1 MIDLVVTG
9 FARNNIIQISKKE
22 ENDMCKVKMAFGK
35 ETKGTI
41 CFKEVVKDGSAP
53 IIGTLYVPKKTLG
66 IMGYE
71 PGDGITIDVNL
82 EKGTAGPA
90 AENQDGAKDA
100 VPADKTVKKTAVKK
114 APAKRGRPKKAAAA
128 KQ

>member
-1 MIDLVVTG
+1 
-9 FARNNIIQISKKE
+9 
-22 ENDMCKVKMAFGK
+22 MCKVKMAFNK
-35 ETKGTI
+35 ETKGTVR
-41 CFKEVVKDGSAP
+41 FQELVENGKDP
-53 IIGTLYVPKKTLG
+53 IIGMLYMPKATLQ

-82 EKGTAGPA
+82 EKNVTDPA

-100 VPADKTVKKTAVKK
+100 APADTKTVKKTAVKK
-114 APAKRGRPKKAAAA
+114 ALAKRGRPKKAAA

>member
-1 MIDLVVTG
+1 
-9 FARNNIIQISKKE
+9 
-22 ENDMCKVKMAFGK
+22 MCKVKMAFNK
-35 ETKGTI
+35 ETKGTVRFQEI
-41 CFKEVVKDGSAP
+41 VENGKDP
-53 IIGTLYVPKKTLG
+53 IIGMLYMPKATLQ

-100 VPADKTVKKTAVKK
+100 VPADKDVKKTAVKK